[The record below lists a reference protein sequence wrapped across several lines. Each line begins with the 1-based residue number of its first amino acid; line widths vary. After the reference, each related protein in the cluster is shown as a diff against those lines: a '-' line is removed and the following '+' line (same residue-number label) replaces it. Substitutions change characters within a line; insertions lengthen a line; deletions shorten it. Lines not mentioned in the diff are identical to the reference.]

1 MNQILHQMVQLITIL
16 IHLLFFLWMGIHH
29 FYSYICYIHL
39 FLYFVVVF
47 FVLFYFPIFFFFFLL
62 FPEYISSILITTLG
76 VTISLLISL
85 LLRKT
90 IWGFSIFQ
98 KPHLWQVFYLINIL
112 HFYIKYE
119 IMYLCTCFQFPTV
132 HV

>member
-16 IHLLFFLWMGIHH
+16 IHLLFFLWMGINH
-29 FYSYICYIHL
+29 FYCYICYIHL

-47 FVLFYFPIFFFFFLL
+47 FVLLYFPIFFFFFLL

-98 KPHLWQVFYLINIL
+98 KPHL
-112 HFYIKYE
+112 
-119 IMYLCTCFQFPTV
+119 
-132 HV
+132 